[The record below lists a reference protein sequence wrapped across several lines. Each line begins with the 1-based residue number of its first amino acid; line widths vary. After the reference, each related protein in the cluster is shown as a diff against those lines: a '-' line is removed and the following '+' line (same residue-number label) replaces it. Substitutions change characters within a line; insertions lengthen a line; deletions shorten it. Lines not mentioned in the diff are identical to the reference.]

1 MVQSGAMIDTTD
13 MTDPTA
19 TTVKAATI
27 DSLQAVPAGQG
38 DHHFFLNHLATV
50 KVGAGQSESGLALVE
65 FVAPRGF
72 GPPLHVHNEE
82 DELMY
87 VLEGEIRL
95 DLGNGETDI
104 ASAGTTVTLPH
115 GTPHTW
121 QVVSDEARFLT
132 INAGRRNGASFD
144 QMVAALGTPADP
156 QELPDPVEIDPGHVA
171 EVLAA
176 HGIDV
181 LGPPPAP
188 LD

>member
-1 MVQSGAMIDTTD
+1 VQIGGMSQLTEKTTVASA
-13 MTDPTA
+13 A
-19 TTVKAATI
+19 TTE
-27 DSLQAVPAGQG
+27 SLQAVPAGHG

-50 KVGAGQSESGLALVE
+50 KVGAGRSDSGLALVE

-72 GPPLHVHNEE
+72 GPPLHVHTEE

-95 DLGNGETDI
+95 DLGNGESQI
-104 ASAGTTVTLPH
+104 ASAGAAVSLPH

-132 INAGRRNGASFD
+132 INAGRRTGTSFD
-144 QMVAALGTPADP
+144 QFVAALGTPTDP
-156 QELPDPVEIDPGHVA
+156 RALPDPIEIDPGHVTSVCA
-171 EVLAA
+171 E

-181 LGPPPAP
+181 LGPPPPP